1 MAVVVLAG
9 AWFAPAAS
17 SASPA
22 ESAAMPVA
30 DALEAFGAQLP
41 RVHKPAPDFLLPRV
55 DGGRMQL
62 AELRGKVVLVHF
74 WATWC
79 VACRHEMPQIQRLAE
94 TYGRDGLVVLGV
106 NVDRGNPGAVR
117 AFLRERNVRFPSV
130 LDPDGAVRNRYAVRA
145 LPTSYLIGRD
155 GRTIAR
161 VIGERDWST
170 PLAAAMMRAVLVQ

>member
-1 MAVVVLAG
+1 MRARLVLAAAAMVG
-9 AWFAPAAS
+9 ALAAPAG
-17 SASPA
+17 A
-22 ESAAMPVA
+22 ETLS
-30 DALEAFGAQLP
+30 EAFSTFGVQLP

-55 DGGRMQL
+55 DGGRMRL

-106 NVDRGNPGAVR
+106 NVDRGNLDAVR

-130 LDPDGAVRNRYAVRA
+130 LDPDGAVRNCYAVRA

-155 GRTIAR
+155 GRIIAR

-170 PLAAAMMRAVLVQ
+170 PVAAAMMRAVLVQ